1 MEIRSYRNVFALE
14 RRVYRVENLRL
25 NPAGVPLRGI
35 VYFLAIAA
43 CTLLAGRLPVLRAI
57 APVLPW
63 YMRDIALPALAA
75 AALTIVRIEG
85 RPFHLAGL
93 ALVRYGLC
101 PRELSG
107 ARQRGVVD
115 RRWRPDEL
123 LVLADGSDGRLRRL
137 RYTGPGAVL
146 VSVAHERAEWSPGP
160 LRRLMRRPSLTISPL
175 DGRRP
180 PPRARVI
187 ALGADAR
194 LRVRGAPAHR
204 AGDSVSA
211 ARGPLAGRSAGG
223 PPA

>member
-43 CTLLAGRLPVLRAI
+43 CSLLAGRLPLLRAI

-63 YMRDIALPALAA
+63 YMRDIALPALGA

-107 ARQRGVVD
+107 TRQRGAVD
-115 RRWRPDEL
+115 RRWRPGEL
-123 LVLADGSDGRLRRL
+123 LVLVDGSDGRLRRL

-146 VSVAHERAEWSPGP
+146 VSVAHERAEWSPSP
-160 LRRLMRRPSLTISPL
+160 LRRLSRRPSVTVASLPA
-175 DGRRP
+175 GRA
-180 PPRARVI
+180 PRRGHVI
-187 ALGADAR
+187 AL
-194 LRVRGAPAHR
+194 
-204 AGDSVSA
+204 
-211 ARGPLAGRSAGG
+211 SAG
-223 PPA
+223 AQLEVRR